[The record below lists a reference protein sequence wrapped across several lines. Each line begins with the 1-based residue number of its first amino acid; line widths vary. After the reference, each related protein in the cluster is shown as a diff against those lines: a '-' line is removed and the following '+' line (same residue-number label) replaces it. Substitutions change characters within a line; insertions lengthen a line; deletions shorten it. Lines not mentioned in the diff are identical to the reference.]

1 MELTLKN
8 INGENLGSIE
18 VRDDVFN
25 IDMNQALLHQ
35 VIVAQLANKR
45 QGTAKVKT
53 RSEVSG
59 GGAKP
64 RPQKH
69 TGRSRQG
76 SIRSP
81 LWRKGGVTF
90 GPSPR
95 DYSQRTPKRVKRQ
108 ALKIVLSD
116 KARENRITI
125 LDKIGID
132 NPKTKSMLNLLKTLD
147 IEPSTLMVLDGE
159 NTDIYRT
166 INNIP
171 KVKCLPSSALN
182 PLDLLNARSIVA
194 TLDSIRNIESLW
206 GGNFDRF
213 KNRNSNEIEISE
225 KNNGS

>member
-8 INGENLGSIE
+8 INGENLGRIE

-25 IDMNQALLHQ
+25 IDMNQPLLHQ

-159 NTDIYRT
+159 KTDIYRT

-213 KNRNSNEIEISE
+213 KNRNSNEIEITD
-225 KNNGS
+225 KK

>member
-25 IDMNQALLHQ
+25 IDMNQPLLHQ

-159 NTDIYRT
+159 TTDIYRT

-213 KNRNSNEIEISE
+213 KNRNSNEIEISD
-225 KNNGS
+225 KK

>member
-25 IDMNQALLHQ
+25 IDMNQPLLHQ

-125 LDKIGID
+125 LDKI
-132 NPKTKSMLNLLKTLD
+132 
-147 IEPSTLMVLDGE
+147 
-159 NTDIYRT
+159 
-166 INNIP
+166 
-171 KVKCLPSSALN
+171 
-182 PLDLLNARSIVA
+182 
-194 TLDSIRNIESLW
+194 
-206 GGNFDRF
+206 
-213 KNRNSNEIEISE
+213 
-225 KNNGS
+225 

>member
-166 INNIP
+166 IKNIP

-213 KNRNSNEIEISE
+213 KNRNSNEIEISD
-225 KNNGS
+225 KK

>member
-25 IDMNQALLHQ
+25 IDMNQPLLHQ

-159 NTDIYRT
+159 KTDIYRT

-213 KNRNSNEIEISE
+213 KSRNSNEIEISD
-225 KNNGS
+225 KK

>member
-25 IDMNQALLHQ
+25 IDMNQPLLHQ

-132 NPKTKSMLNLLKTLD
+132 HPKTKSMLNLLKTLD

-159 NTDIYRT
+159 KTDIYRT

-213 KNRNSNEIEISE
+213 KNRNSNEIEISD
-225 KNNGS
+225 KK

>member
-18 VRDDVFN
+18 LRDDVFN
-25 IDMNQALLHQ
+25 IDMNQPLLHQ

-159 NTDIYRT
+159 KTDIYRT

-213 KNRNSNEIEISE
+213 KNRNSNEIEISD
-225 KNNGS
+225 KK

>member
-18 VRDDVFN
+18 DRDDVFN
-25 IDMNQALLHQ
+25 IDMNQPLLHQ

-159 NTDIYRT
+159 KTDIYRT

-213 KNRNSNEIEISE
+213 KNRNSNEIEISD
-225 KNNGS
+225 KK

>member
-25 IDMNQALLHQ
+25 IDMNQPLLHQ
-35 VIVAQLANKR
+35 VIVAQLANTR

-76 SIRSP
+76 SISSP
-81 LWRKGGVTF
+81 VCRKGGVTF

-159 NTDIYRT
+159 KTDIYRT

-213 KNRNSNEIEISE
+213 KNRNSNEIEISD
-225 KNNGS
+225 KK

>member
-25 IDMNQALLHQ
+25 IDMNQSLLHQ

-159 NTDIYRT
+159 NTDIFRT

-213 KNRNSNEIEISE
+213 KSRNSNEIEISD
-225 KNNGS
+225 KK

>member
-25 IDMNQALLHQ
+25 IDMNQSLLHQ

-159 NTDIYRT
+159 KTDIYRT

-213 KNRNSNEIEISE
+213 KSRNSNEIEISD
-225 KNNGS
+225 KK

>member
-25 IDMNQALLHQ
+25 IDMNQPLLHQ

-213 KNRNSNEIEISE
+213 KNRNSNEIEISD
-225 KNNGS
+225 KK

>member
-25 IDMNQALLHQ
+25 IDMNQPLLHQ

-159 NTDIYRT
+159 KTDIYRT

-213 KNRNSNEIEISE
+213 KNRNSNEIEISD
-225 KNNGS
+225 KK

>member
-25 IDMNQALLHQ
+25 IDMNQPLLHQ

-159 NTDIYRT
+159 KTDIYRT

-213 KNRNSNEIEISE
+213 KNRNSKEIEISD
-225 KNNGS
+225 KK

>member
-25 IDMNQALLHQ
+25 IDMNQPLLHQ
-35 VIVAQLANKR
+35 VIEAQLANKR

-159 NTDIYRT
+159 NTDIFRT

-213 KNRNSNEIEISE
+213 KNRNSNEIEISD
-225 KNNGS
+225 KK

>member
-8 INGENLGSIE
+8 INGQNLGSIE

-25 IDMNQALLHQ
+25 IDMNQPLLHQ

-132 NPKTKSMLNLLKTLD
+132 NPKTKSKLNFLKTLD

-159 NTDIYRT
+159 KPDIYRT

-213 KNRNSNEIEISE
+213 KNRNSNEIEISD
-225 KNNGS
+225 KK

>member
-1 MELTLKN
+1 MVKILAASKSETTF
-8 INGENLGSIE
+8 
-18 VRDDVFN
+18 FN
-25 IDMNQALLHQ
+25 IDMNQPLLHQ

-159 NTDIYRT
+159 KTDIYRT

-213 KNRNSNEIEISE
+213 KNRNSNEIEISD
-225 KNNGS
+225 KK

>member
-166 INNIP
+166 IKNIP

>member
-159 NTDIYRT
+159 KTDIYRT

-213 KNRNSNEIEISE
+213 KNRNSNEIEISD
-225 KNNGS
+225 KK

>member
-25 IDMNQALLHQ
+25 IDMNQPLLHK

-213 KNRNSNEIEISE
+213 KNRNSNEIEISD
-225 KNNGS
+225 KK

>member
-25 IDMNQALLHQ
+25 IDMNQPLLHQ

-159 NTDIYRT
+159 KTNIYRT

-213 KNRNSNEIEISE
+213 KSRNSNEIEISD
-225 KNNGS
+225 KK

>member
-25 IDMNQALLHQ
+25 IDMNQPLLHQ

-159 NTDIYRT
+159 KTDIYRT

-194 TLDSIRNIESLW
+194 TLDSIRNIESIW

-213 KNRNSNEIEISE
+213 KRRNSNEIEISD
-225 KNNGS
+225 KK

>member
-25 IDMNQALLHQ
+25 IDMNQPLLHQ

-81 LWRKGGVTF
+81 LWRKGGVPF

-159 NTDIYRT
+159 KTDIYRT

-213 KNRNSNEIEISE
+213 KNRNSNEIEISD
-225 KNNGS
+225 KK

>member
-1 MELTLKN
+1 M
-8 INGENLGSIE
+8 
-18 VRDDVFN
+18 
-25 IDMNQALLHQ
+25 
-35 VIVAQLANKR
+35 
-45 QGTAKVKT
+45 
-53 RSEVSG
+53 
-59 GGAKP
+59 
-64 RPQKH
+64 
-69 TGRSRQG
+69 
-76 SIRSP
+76 
-81 LWRKGGVTF
+81 TF

-159 NTDIYRT
+159 KTDIYRT

-213 KNRNSNEIEISE
+213 KNRNSNEIEISD
-225 KNNGS
+225 KK

>member
-25 IDMNQALLHQ
+25 IDMNQPLLHQ

-95 DYSQRTPKRVKRQ
+95 DFSQRTPKRVKRQ
-108 ALKIVLSD
+108 ALIIVLSD

-159 NTDIYRT
+159 KTDIYRT

-213 KNRNSNEIEISE
+213 KNRNSNEIEISD
-225 KNNGS
+225 KK

>member
-8 INGENLGSIE
+8 INGENLGSVE
-18 VRDDVFN
+18 VKDDIFN
-25 IDMNQALLHQ
+25 ADMNQALLHQ

-45 QGTAKVKT
+45 QGTAKVIT

-125 LDKIGID
+125 LDKIGIE

-147 IEPSTLMVLDGE
+147 VEPSTLMVLDGE
-159 NTDIYRT
+159 EKTLYKAV
-166 INNIP
+166 NNIP
-171 KVKCLPSSALN
+171 KVRCLPSSALN

-206 GGNFDRF
+206 GGNFQRF
-213 KNRNSNEIEISE
+213 KNPDNSIAETQGN
-225 KNNGS
+225 